1 MKYQDINNK
10 IRKCKK
16 CGTVKNFEFFT
27 IAKGCSFGIS
37 WTCIDC
43 EIKRKKQWKLDNLEK
58 AKKINADYTKNNK
71 YKISNYHK
79 EWYIKNKEAHKIIR
93 DKYYKNNKKNILK
106 KQSLYVKK
114 NLHVKLKKTI
124 SRRILNSL
132 KNQDAKKSKS
142 TTELLGCSLDYAR
155 QYIESLFYDGMS
167 WENHGEW
174 HIDHIMPCI
183 SFNLTDIEEQKKCFH
198 YTNLQPLW
206 KFDNL
211 SKGAKIN

>member
-1 MKYQDINNK
+1 MDSH
-10 IRKCKK
+10 CK
-16 CGTVKNFEFFT
+16 
-27 IAKGCSFGIS
+27 
-37 WTCIDC
+37 
-43 EIKRKKQWKLDNLEK
+43 
-58 AKKINADYTKNNK
+58 K

-155 QYIESLFYDGMS
+155 QYIESLFYDGMR
-167 WENHGEW
+167 NN
-174 HIDHIMPCI
+174 
-183 SFNLTDIEEQKKCFH
+183 FV
-198 YTNLQPLW
+198 
-206 KFDNL
+206 
-211 SKGAKIN
+211 